1 MINKNEYLLDEIL
14 KAVDSITDNKSD
26 DAVLKAIDSLNA
38 KAVEHGETLGELQ
51 DGIADVKI
59 ELSEIKTILQQIVG
73 VVSKQTVDTVSKTPT
88 NEINRTRKPIGA
100 YGDTTDEL

>member
-38 KAVEHGETLGELQ
+38 KAVEHGETLAELQ

-59 ELSEIKTILQQIVG
+59 ELSEIKTILQKI
-73 VVSKQTVDTVSKTPT
+73 VDTASKTPT

-100 YGDTTDEL
+100 YGDTNDEL